1 MQSNFGVIFLKRSGG
16 EVAKVRALSCLSV
29 GTPGRKKPERVECQQ
44 ILLEKHSFSLPH
56 NLLSIAM
63 LLSTLKH
70 LQISWL
76 KFPFTVKFSWDL
88 SLVMMMKLRFRSPA
102 VPPPPRW
109 PHSSEGLY
117 SEQSKSVSMTH
128 ILLGIVMDCLVTPTE
143 FPVQLQ
149 NRREQSLAMSGRAS
163 PNCCCAVAL
172 RHRKMAA
179 IFCECRPDN
188 CTRTSILQY

>member
-1 MQSNFGVIFLKRSGG
+1 MSANSARKTQLLSAPQSTFYCYVAKHTETSSNLMTQIPIHCQIFLGLISCHDD
-16 EVAKVRALSCLSV
+16 EAK
-29 GTPGRKKPERVECQQ
+29 
-44 ILLEKHSFSLPH
+44 ISF
-56 NLLSIAM
+56 
-63 LLSTLKH
+63 TCC
-70 LQISWL
+70 
-76 KFPFTVKFSWDL
+76 
-88 SLVMMMKLRFRSPA
+88 
-102 VPPPPRW
+102 PPPPRW